1 MAYDNSFKNSVSNK
15 EKFVNAL
22 LTHMQANYCHYT
34 LTSKVKVVRMGEL
47 IHINKDMTDTS
58 IPTLQDFAKNTE
70 TILNGAHLVVY
81 LGVKSGWSYS
91 GIAYVGTICRTHTHS
106 GYVLTLL
113 LSLCQKYSKPKFFF
127 TIKRCESST
136 VFPRIVSP
144 FPHVL

>member
-15 EKFVNAL
+15 EKYVNAL
-22 LTHMQANYCHYT
+22 WTHIQANYCHHT

-81 LGVKSGWSYS
+81 LGVKSTWGYS
-91 GIAYVGTICRTHTHS
+91 GLAYVGTVCRNWQS
-106 GYVLTLL
+106 GYVLSTHITSKSHR
-113 LSLCQKYSKPKFFF
+113 SLGQTYNRPEFCCFL
-127 TIKRCESST
+127 R
-136 VFPRIVSP
+136 
-144 FPHVL
+144 